1 MRCVLLPE
9 ELPSLMG
16 ENMRVGSGDPRES
29 VSEPREPQSSGDKVA
44 VGYTQGRPAQVA
56 EVA

>member
-1 MRCVLLPE
+1 MRE
-9 ELPSLMG
+9 
-16 ENMRVGSGDPRES
+16 GSGDPRES

-44 VGYTQGRPAQVA
+44 VGYTQGRLAQVV